1 MKIQTKSGF
10 VCDVNEKIV
19 ADWDFLDVL
28 CDSESD
34 DQTTRVRASRDAVK
48 MLLGKEGAAALAEH
62 VKDKNGIKNSLWPS
76 WYFPHWT
83 GIEYLRWTG
92 WPPHTGAG
100 LPCPPESPR

>member
-62 VKDKNGIKNSLWPS
+62 VKDKNGIKNSARVFEEFKEIMTLLGETS
-76 WYFPHWT
+76 KKSQSSQH
-83 GIEYLRWTG
+83 
-92 WPPHTGAG
+92 
-100 LPCPPESPR
+100 